1 MRLNGRVSRKVVSCF
16 FGQVW
21 QSPDVDSVANPVD
34 CLRRFTGGQTDD
46 CACVCV
52 CAWSSGRSAPDIIVL
67 IVHRCDT
74 YLSRPPPSIGARCSV
89 AETAS
94 RPPASRRSPPASF
107 SCHVDNAAASAAI
120 ASMKTWLRPTARAR
134 APIAAGNIFGRC
146 ACARARDAVSWAC
159 YRRRRAAP
167 ASPCEWRHSG

>member
-16 FGQVW
+16 FGQVC

-46 CACVCV
+46 CARACV

-94 RPPASRRSPPASF
+94 RPPASRRSPPRILQLP
-107 SCHVDNAAASAAI
+107 CRQRRLLRRDRVNEDLTSADC
-120 ASMKTWLRPTARAR
+120 ARAR
-134 APIAAGNIFGRC
+134 ANRRRKYFRALRMR
-146 ACARARDAVSWAC
+146 ARTRDAVSWAC

-167 ASPCEWRHSG
+167 ASPCE